1 MYYYIMDPAAG
12 KAVQWQEKV
21 KSILG
26 DLGIAGETVTPS
38 PARTIEELA
47 SLGVVKGYST
57 IVAVGSQNLV
67 NKIVTTLINQKEA
80 QNTVLGIIPENYE
93 STIAK
98 RIRVKDLKDACDT
111 LKYRKLETFDA
122 CFIEPN
128 KYFVT
133 EAVIESRKP
142 IDAYLTT
149 PHVKAGISF
158 NRFVIKPGLKINIY
172 DSNTKEG
179 SKKGIF
185 GWLFGKKEESDIYT
199 SFFQTNKFKLE
210 VLDQTLPVKVDDYVI
225 SKTPIV
231 CTNKNKALKIIV
243 ARDIIES
250 NK

>member
-1 MYYYIMDPAAG
+1 MYYYIMDPAGG
-12 KAVQWQEKV
+12 KAVAWQEKV

-26 DLGIAGETVTPS
+26 DLGIAGETVMPS

-57 IVAVGSQNLV
+57 IVAVGSQSLV

-80 QNTVLGIIPENYE
+80 QNTVLGIIPDDYE

-98 RIRVKDLKDACDT
+98 RIQVKDLQGACET

-133 EAVIESRKP
+133 EAVIEGYKT

-149 PHVKAGISF
+149 PHIKAGISF
-158 NRFVIKPGLKINIY
+158 DKFIIRPGLTINIY
-172 DSNTKEG
+172 DSN
-179 SKKGIF
+179 SKKKSGKGVF
-185 GWLFGKKEESDIYT
+185 SWLFGKKDTNDIYT

-225 SKTPIV
+225 AKTPIV
-231 CTNKNKALKIIV
+231 CSNLPKALKIIV
-243 ARDIIES
+243 ARDIIEP